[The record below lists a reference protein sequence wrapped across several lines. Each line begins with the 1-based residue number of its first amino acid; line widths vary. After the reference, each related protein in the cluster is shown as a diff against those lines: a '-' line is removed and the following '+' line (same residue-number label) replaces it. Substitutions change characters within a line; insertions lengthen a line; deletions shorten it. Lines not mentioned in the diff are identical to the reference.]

1 MVEGFDVVKNPQDV
15 SFYAG
20 LLLTSYSI
28 CQAIT
33 TMYWGPLSDRIG
45 RRPTLLMGLTGD
57 LATFVLFGLSKSYK
71 WAIITRSLNGF
82 FAGNSAV
89 VKSVV
94 TEIADDTNRP
104 RMMALL
110 PLMWNIGAVAGAAV
124 GGLLA
129 DPTNQYPSIFGRCEI
144 FRTYPYLLPC
154 LVGSLTTTFGLI
166 VGLFKLKETLVIEP
180 AIADVA
186 ARETGV
192 ATESTPLV
200 SSAPQQHG
208 KPPAHSMLSLLTPTS
223 KYVMATNLLM
233 CLAIAMGDQ
242 IYPIFAASA
251 PVDGGLGFST
261 QDIGISLSVSSVAV
275 LYLQLVAY
283 PKLVQKY
290 GALTCCQMGLKIMT
304 PFFFAMPFLSL
315 LSSSIESMI
324 AGKTFVRLPMP
335 ADWVSFAG
343 FEYCMLWILLI
354 GLLLVRITGNVL
366 AFTSLNLLVSNIAPS
381 KATLGT
387 MNEDEQPGS
396 GTATPKETPL
406 PWAQLSPLLAIR
418 LAEPVNMTLCM
429 PFLYK
434 MVESFDIVKHPED
447 VPFYAGLLLTS
458 YSLCQAIPSMYWG
471 VLSDRIGRRPAL
483 LIGLA
488 GDLAT
493 FVLFGLSK
501 SFTWAIVTRSLNG
514 VFAGNSA
521 VVKSVVA
528 EISDDSNRPRMTALL
543 PLMWNIGV
551 VAGSAVGGLLADPA
565 NQYPSIFGR
574 CEIFRTFPYLLPCLV
589 GSLTTAMGLF
599 VGLFKLK
606 ETLVITPVAVVPE
619 AQESGAIS
627 ESTPLVAQQSSEQQ
641 SMLSLLTPTCRRVLT
656 INILMCLAIS
666 MYYHIYSMFAA
677 SPPRDGGL
685 GFNTQGI
692 GISLA
697 ISGLVVI
704 YLQLVAYPKLVQKY
718 GTLRCCQIGL
728 LGMVPVFFAI
738 PFLSLLS
745 ARVERLIGDR
755 VPVDLL
761 VSQSWISRA
770 GLEYS
775 MLWTLLLAL
784 LLARMVGDILA
795 FTSINLIV
803 SNIAPTK
810 TTLGAMNGMQQFSS
824 TCTRIVGPMLS
835 GTLWGWSIKHKM
847 VYPINSHL
855 VWVLCGVLIAVSW
868 KMSMSL
874 PSSVNVFASG
884 QLPRRRQ

>member
-192 ATESTPLV
+192 ATEFTPLV

-208 KPPAHSMLSLLTPTS
+208 KPPAQLMLSLLTPTS

-251 PVDGGLGFST
+251 PADGGLGFST
-261 QDIGISLSVSSVAV
+261 RDIGISLSVSSVAV

-335 ADWVSFAG
+335 TDWVSFAG

-387 MNEDEQPGS
+387 MN
-396 GTATPKETPL
+396 
-406 PWAQLSPLLAIR
+406 
-418 LAEPVNMTLCM
+418 
-429 PFLYK
+429 
-434 MVESFDIVKHPED
+434 
-447 VPFYAGLLLTS
+447 
-458 YSLCQAIPSMYWG
+458 
-471 VLSDRIGRRPAL
+471 
-483 LIGLA
+483 
-488 GDLAT
+488 
-493 FVLFGLSK
+493 
-501 SFTWAIVTRSLNG
+501 

-606 ETLVITPVAVVPE
+606 ETLVITPVAAVPE

-627 ESTPLVAQQSSEQQ
+627 ESTPLIAKQSSEQL

-775 MLWTLLLAL
+775 VLWTLLLAL

-847 VYPINSHL
+847 VYPLNSHL

>member
-1 MVEGFDVVKNPQDV
+1 
-15 SFYAG
+15 
-20 LLLTSYSI
+20 
-28 CQAIT
+28 
-33 TMYWGPLSDRIG
+33 
-45 RRPTLLMGLTGD
+45 
-57 LATFVLFGLSKSYK
+57 
-71 WAIITRSLNGF
+71 
-82 FAGNSAV
+82 
-89 VKSVV
+89 
-94 TEIADDTNRP
+94 
-104 RMMALL
+104 
-110 PLMWNIGAVAGAAV
+110 
-124 GGLLA
+124 
-129 DPTNQYPSIFGRCEI
+129 
-144 FRTYPYLLPC
+144 
-154 LVGSLTTTFGLI
+154 
-166 VGLFKLKETLVIEP
+166 
-180 AIADVA
+180 
-186 ARETGV
+186 
-192 ATESTPLV
+192 
-200 SSAPQQHG
+200 
-208 KPPAHSMLSLLTPTS
+208 
-223 KYVMATNLLM
+223 
-233 CLAIAMGDQ
+233 
-242 IYPIFAASA
+242 
-251 PVDGGLGFST
+251 
-261 QDIGISLSVSSVAV
+261 
-275 LYLQLVAY
+275 
-283 PKLVQKY
+283 
-290 GALTCCQMGLKIMT
+290 
-304 PFFFAMPFLSL
+304 
-315 LSSSIESMI
+315 
-324 AGKTFVRLPMP
+324 
-335 ADWVSFAG
+335 
-343 FEYCMLWILLI
+343 
-354 GLLLVRITGNVL
+354 
-366 AFTSLNLLVSNIAPS
+366 
-381 KATLGT
+381 
-387 MNEDEQPGS
+387 
-396 GTATPKETPL
+396 
-406 PWAQLSPLLAIR
+406 
-418 LAEPVNMTLCM
+418 MTLCM

-434 MVESFDIVKHPED
+434 MVEGFDIVKSPED

-606 ETLVITPVAVVPE
+606 ETLVIPPVAAVPE
-619 AQESGAIS
+619 AQENGAAT
-627 ESTPLVAQQSSEQQ
+627 ESTPLVVQQSPEQQQ
-641 SMLSLLTPTCRRVLT
+641 SMFALLTPTCRRVLT
-656 INILMCLAIS
+656 INVLMCLAIS

-745 ARVERLIGDR
+745 ARVEQFVANR

-761 VSQSWISRA
+761 VSQSWMSPA
-770 GLEYS
+770 GLEYG
-775 MLWTLLLAL
+775 MLWILLLAL

-803 SNIAPTK
+803 SNITPTK

-824 TCTRIVGPMLS
+824 TCTRIIGPMLS

-847 VYPINSHL
+847 VYPFNSHL

-868 KMSMSL
+868 KMAMAL

-884 QLPRRRQ
+884 HLPRSRQ

>member
-1 MVEGFDVVKNPQDV
+1 MVKGFDVVKNPQDV

-20 LLLTSYSI
+20 LLLSSYAI

-33 TMYWGPLSDRIG
+33 IMYWGPLSDRIG

-71 WAIITRSLNGF
+71 WAIITRSLNGL

-94 TEIADDTNRP
+94 AEISDDSNRP

-110 PLMWNIGAVAGAAV
+110 PLMWNIGAVAGSAI

-129 DPTNQYPSIFGRCEI
+129 DPVSQYPSIFGRCEL
-144 FRTYPYLLPC
+144 FRTFPYLLPC
-154 LVGSLTTTFGLI
+154 LVGSLTTTFGLV

-180 AIADVA
+180 AVPDVVIQ
-186 ARETGV
+186 ETDI
-192 ATESTPLV
+192 ATETTHLV
-200 SSAPQQHG
+200 STAPQQHG
-208 KPPAHSMLSLLTPTS
+208 EPLPAQSMLSLLTPTS
-223 KYVMATNLLM
+223 KFVMATNVLM

-251 PVDGGLGFST
+251 PADGGLGFST
-261 QDIGISLSVSSVAV
+261 RDIGISLS
-275 LYLQLVAY
+275 
-283 PKLVQKY
+283 
-290 GALTCCQMGLKIMT
+290 
-304 PFFFAMPFLSL
+304 
-315 LSSSIESMI
+315 
-324 AGKTFVRLPMP
+324 
-335 ADWVSFAG
+335 
-343 FEYCMLWILLI
+343 
-354 GLLLVRITGNVL
+354 
-366 AFTSLNLLVSNIAPS
+366 
-381 KATLGT
+381 
-387 MNEDEQPGS
+387 
-396 GTATPKETPL
+396 
-406 PWAQLSPLLAIR
+406 
-418 LAEPVNMTLCM
+418 
-429 PFLYK
+429 
-434 MVESFDIVKHPED
+434 MVEGFDIVKSPED

-606 ETLVITPVAVVPE
+606 ETLVIPPVAAVPE
-619 AQESGAIS
+619 AQENGAAT
-627 ESTPLVAQQSSEQQ
+627 ESTPLVVQQSPEQQQ
-641 SMLSLLTPTCRRVLT
+641 SMLALLTPTCRRVLT
-656 INILMCLAIS
+656 INVLMCLAIS

-745 ARVERLIGDR
+745 ARVEQLVANR

-761 VSQSWISRA
+761 VSQSWMSPA
-770 GLEYS
+770 GLEYG
-775 MLWTLLLAL
+775 MLWFLLLAL

-824 TCTRIVGPMLS
+824 TCTRIIGPMLS

-847 VYPINSHL
+847 VYPFNSHL
-855 VWVLCGVLIAVSW
+855 VWVICGVLIAVSW
-868 KMSMSL
+868 KMAMAL

>member
-104 RMMALL
+104 HMMALL

-129 DPTNQYPSIFGRCEI
+129 DPTNQYPNIFGRCEI

-387 MNEDEQPGS
+387 MN
-396 GTATPKETPL
+396 AT
-406 PWAQLSPLLAIR
+406 R
-418 LAEPVNMTLCM
+418 
-429 PFLYK
+429 
-434 MVESFDIVKHPED
+434 
-447 VPFYAGLLLTS
+447 
-458 YSLCQAIPSMYWG
+458 
-471 VLSDRIGRRPAL
+471 
-483 LIGLA
+483 
-488 GDLAT
+488 
-493 FVLFGLSK
+493 
-501 SFTWAIVTRSLNG
+501 
-514 VFAGNSA
+514 
-521 VVKSVVA
+521 
-528 EISDDSNRPRMTALL
+528 
-543 PLMWNIGV
+543 
-551 VAGSAVGGLLADPA
+551 
-565 NQYPSIFGR
+565 
-574 CEIFRTFPYLLPCLV
+574 
-589 GSLTTAMGLF
+589 
-599 VGLFKLK
+599 
-606 ETLVITPVAVVPE
+606 
-619 AQESGAIS
+619 
-627 ESTPLVAQQSSEQQ
+627 
-641 SMLSLLTPTCRRVLT
+641 
-656 INILMCLAIS
+656 
-666 MYYHIYSMFAA
+666 
-677 SPPRDGGL
+677 
-685 GFNTQGI
+685 
-692 GISLA
+692 
-697 ISGLVVI
+697 
-704 YLQLVAYPKLVQKY
+704 
-718 GTLRCCQIGL
+718 
-728 LGMVPVFFAI
+728 
-738 PFLSLLS
+738 
-745 ARVERLIGDR
+745 
-755 VPVDLL
+755 
-761 VSQSWISRA
+761 
-770 GLEYS
+770 
-775 MLWTLLLAL
+775 
-784 LLARMVGDILA
+784 
-795 FTSINLIV
+795 
-803 SNIAPTK
+803 
-810 TTLGAMNGMQQFSS
+810 
-824 TCTRIVGPMLS
+824 
-835 GTLWGWSIKHKM
+835 
-847 VYPINSHL
+847 
-855 VWVLCGVLIAVSW
+855 
-868 KMSMSL
+868 
-874 PSSVNVFASG
+874 
-884 QLPRRRQ
+884 